1 MTEPEIFFGG
11 ATKYGLE
18 VYPSNPQKRN
28 LIRQLDGASI
38 DAKEKVAQYLL
49 ITNGKT
55 TYYVFQYNCV
65 RTAVNNGRRGSSL
78 SIWLKFDGVEFR
90 EFEERHK
97 DFFKAL
103 LNDGLIAAKDVIR
116 RSKEDDYTLY
126 YQIESFQEK
135 QKDLKDIIIG
145 GKELFG
151 ETFKVEDFKSVNRK
165 GKALKRKELGFIPIP
180 KPLSE
185 TKEPA
190 EQTEVPNSTPG
201 TRMAVDLSLNPVIAK
216 LTNELNELRKNYRRL
231 LSGVTLMTILLFI
244 LLGLEVVQ
252 YAGLIGESDQPEIS
266 QQESLPSSNAQSTSA
281 EPAPPANS
289 EEILDRFFQQVDY
302 PKCCYEQR
310 ENSVAFIDNF
320 PFTYLQDWKPW
331 KTVPVDED
339 EFLRLFAEGLL
350 LLDQSSDSRAINTAH
365 NANSF
370 VSTLKDNSND
380 IIKPISE
387 DGECIVDD
395 TKTVFE
401 VVSCLFD
408 RKRRLADG
416 DPIVFRKKPN

>member
-1 MTEPEIFFGG
+1 MTEPEIFLGG

-28 LIRQLDGASI
+28 LIRQLDGASV

-49 ITNGKT
+49 ITSGKT

-97 DFFKAL
+97 NFFKAL

-145 GKELFG
+145 GKELFE

-165 GKALKRKELGFIPIP
+165 GKAPKRKELGFIPIP

-185 TKEPA
+185 AKEPA
-190 EQTEVPNSTPG
+190 AQTEGPNSPTG
-201 TRMAVDLSLNPVIAK
+201 NRMTADLSLNPAIAK
-216 LTNELNELRKNYRRL
+216 LTNELNELRQIYRRL

-266 QQESLPSSNAQSTSA
+266 QPEPPPSSNTRSTST
-281 EPAPPANS
+281 EPLPPAS
-289 EEILDRFFQQVDY
+289 PEEILDRFFQQVDY
-302 PKCCYEQR
+302 PKCCYEKR
-310 ENSVAFIDNF
+310 PTSVAFIDSF
-320 PFTYLQDWKPW
+320 PFSYLQGWKLW
-331 KTVPVDED
+331 KEAPVDEN
-339 EFLRLFAEGLL
+339 EFLRLFAEGLIL
-350 LLDQSSDSRAINTAH
+350 IDRRSDLRAIDIAY
-365 NANSF
+365 NANTF
-370 VSTLKDNSND
+370 VLSLKTNPND
-380 IIKPISE
+380 IVKPISG
-387 DGECIVDD
+387 DG
-395 TKTVFE
+395 
-401 VVSCLFD
+401 
-408 RKRRLADG
+408 
-416 DPIVFRKKPN
+416 

>member
-165 GKALKRKELGFIPIP
+165 GKALKRKELGSIPIP

-281 EPAPPANS
+281 EPAPPANP
-289 EEILDRFFQQVDY
+289 EEILDRFFRQVDY

-350 LLDQSSDSRAINTAH
+350 LLDQ
-365 NANSF
+365 
-370 VSTLKDNSND
+370 
-380 IIKPISE
+380 
-387 DGECIVDD
+387 
-395 TKTVFE
+395 
-401 VVSCLFD
+401 
-408 RKRRLADG
+408 
-416 DPIVFRKKPN
+416 